1 MAERD
6 YYEILHVP
14 RSADLDEIRK
24 AYRRLAI
31 RLHPDHSADASRT
44 EGRFKEVAE
53 AYAVLADAKK
63 RSAYDGKLVSAE
75 CPGPRSEHDHGA
87 HGARVLYQYQQDLVR
102 KVQRALASGDSRQ
115 RVMMQLPTG
124 GGKTRIAG
132 ALLSDWLVNGSKAV
146 WLTHRK
152 ELSEQT
158 RDSLIDDGVSAM
170 TNVAWTSGGDAER
183 RHDSDG
189 ADRWAP
195 DRTARRVGS
204 I

>member
-6 YYEILHVP
+6 YYEILQVT
-14 RSADLDEIRK
+14 RSADLDEIKK
-24 AYRRLAI
+24 AYRRLAL
-31 RLHPDHSADASRT
+31 RFHPDHSADASRT

-63 RSAYDGKLVSAE
+63 RSAYDRSSCSPSV
-75 CPGPRSEHDHGA
+75 PGPQSKHD

-102 KVQRALASGDSRQ
+102 KVQRALASGDSRK

-124 GGKTRIAG
+124 GGKTCIAG
-132 ALLSDWLVNGSKAV
+132 ALLADWLADGSKAV

-158 RDSLIDDGVSAM
+158 RKSLIKDGVSAM
-170 TNVAWTSGGDAER
+170 TDVAWGGNAETGN
-183 RHDSDG
+183 H
-189 ADRWAP
+189 
-195 DRTARRVGS
+195 
-204 I
+204 